1 MTNNQIKV
9 VAHRGLSIKYPEN
22 TLIAYEAALQLNIDY
37 LEIDIH
43 KTADNKLVVIHDDT
57 VDRTSNGTGKI
68 KDYTLEQLRQLD
80 YGKWKGGSFS
90 GQSIL
95 QFEDVLRLATQYN
108 KRLLIEIKKPEQ
120 YSGIEELLLTQLKD
134 ARVKPSN
141 IVIQSFNMESI
152 EKINAAGVD
161 YKLGVLISA
170 KKYWYRRPNFKKI
183 ARFAHF
189 LNPNYKLV
197 TKKFVTLAHKYQ
209 LEVMPYTVN
218 DKTIHSKLLKTNI
231 DGIITDAPD
240 IFCDC

>member
-1 MTNNQIKV
+1 MTNSQIKV
-9 VAHRGLSIKYPEN
+9 VAHRGLSSKYPEN

-43 KTADNKLVVIHDDT
+43 KTADDKLVVIHDDS

-68 KDYTLEQLRQLD
+68 KDYTMEQLQQLD
-80 YGKWKGGSFS
+80 YGLWKGESYR
-90 GQSIL
+90 GQTIL
-95 QFEDVLRLATQYN
+95 EFKDVLKLVKQYN
-108 KRLLIEIKKPEQ
+108 KKLLIEIKKPEQ
-120 YSGIEELLLTQLKD
+120 YPGIEQLLLKQLKE
-134 ARVKPSN
+134 AQVQSSN
-141 IVIQSFNMESI
+141 IVIQSFDIESI
-152 EKINAAGVD
+152 KKIYETGVN

-183 ARFAHF
+183 ATFAHF

-197 TKKFVTLAHKYQ
+197 TTKFVATAHKYN

-218 DKTIHSKLLKTNI
+218 DKVISAKLIKSNI

-240 IFCDC
+240 IFCDY

>member
-1 MTNNQIKV
+1 MTNSQIKV
-9 VAHRGLSIKYPEN
+9 VAHRGLSSKYPEN

-43 KTADNKLVVIHDDT
+43 KTADDKLVVIHDDS

-68 KDYTLEQLRQLD
+68 KDYTMEQLQQLD
-80 YGKWKGGSFS
+80 YGLWKGESFR
-90 GQSIL
+90 GQTIL
-95 QFEDVLRLATQYN
+95 EFKDVLKLVKQYS
-108 KRLLIEIKKPEQ
+108 KKLLIEIKKPEQ
-120 YSGIEELLLTQLKD
+120 YPGIEQLLLKQLKE
-134 ARVKPSN
+134 AQVQSSN
-141 IVIQSFNMESI
+141 IVIQSFDIESI
-152 EKINAAGVD
+152 KKIYETGVN

-183 ARFAHF
+183 ATFAHF

-197 TKKFVTLAHKYQ
+197 TTKFVATAHKYN

-218 DKTIHSKLLKTNI
+218 DKVISAKLIKSNI

-240 IFCDC
+240 IFCDY

>member
-1 MTNNQIKV
+1 MTNSQIKV
-9 VAHRGLSIKYPEN
+9 VAHRGLSSKYPEN

-43 KTADNKLVVIHDDT
+43 KTADNKLVVIHDDS

-68 KDYTLEQLRQLD
+68 KDYTMEQLQQLD
-80 YGKWKGGSFS
+80 YGLWKGESFR
-90 GQSIL
+90 GQTIL
-95 QFEDVLRLATQYN
+95 EFKDVLKLVKQYN
-108 KRLLIEIKKPEQ
+108 KKLLIEIKKPEQ
-120 YSGIEELLLTQLKD
+120 YPGIEQLLLKQLKE
-134 ARVKPSN
+134 AQVQHSN
-141 IVIQSFNMESI
+141 IVIQSFDMESI
-152 EKINAAGVD
+152 KKIYATGVN

-183 ARFAHF
+183 ATFAHF

-197 TKKFVTLAHKYQ
+197 TTKFVATAHKYN
-209 LEVMPYTVN
+209 LKVMPYTVN
-218 DKTIHSKLLKTNI
+218 DKVISAKLIKSNI

>member
-1 MTNNQIKV
+1 MTNSQIKV
-9 VAHRGLSIKYPEN
+9 VAHRGLSSKYPEN
-22 TLIAYEAALQLNIDY
+22 TLIAYKAALQLNIDY

-43 KTADNKLVVIHDDT
+43 KTADDKLVVIHDDS

-68 KDYTLEQLRQLD
+68 KDYTMEQLQQLD
-80 YGKWKGGSFS
+80 YGLWKGESFR
-90 GQSIL
+90 GQTIL
-95 QFEDVLRLATQYN
+95 EFKDVLKLVKQYN
-108 KRLLIEIKKPEQ
+108 KKLLIEIKKPEQ
-120 YSGIEELLLTQLKD
+120 YPGIEQLLLKQLEE
-134 ARVKPSN
+134 AQVQHSN
-141 IVIQSFNMESI
+141 IVIQSFDMESI
-152 EKINAAGVD
+152 KKIYSTGVN

-183 ARFAHF
+183 ATFAHF

-197 TKKFVTLAHKYQ
+197 TTKFVATAHKYN

-218 DKTIHSKLLKTNI
+218 DKVISAKLIKSNI

>member
-1 MTNNQIKV
+1 MTNSQIKV
-9 VAHRGLSIKYPEN
+9 VAHRGLSSKYPEN

-43 KTADNKLVVIHDDT
+43 KTAGDKLVVIHDDS

-68 KDYTLEQLRQLD
+68 KDYTMEQLQQLD
-80 YGKWKGGSFS
+80 YGLWKGESFR
-90 GQSIL
+90 GQTIL
-95 QFEDVLRLATQYN
+95 EFKDVLKLVKQYS
-108 KRLLIEIKKPEQ
+108 KKLLIEIKKPEQ
-120 YSGIEELLLTQLKD
+120 YPGIEQLLLKQLEE
-134 ARVKPSN
+134 AQVQSSN
-141 IVIQSFNMESI
+141 IVIQSFDMESI
-152 EKINAAGVD
+152 KKIYSTGVN

-183 ARFAHF
+183 ATFAHF

-197 TKKFVTLAHKYQ
+197 TTKFVATAHKYN

-218 DKTIHSKLLKTNI
+218 DKVISAKLIKSNI

>member
-1 MTNNQIKV
+1 MTNSQIKV
-9 VAHRGLSIKYPEN
+9 VAHRGLSSKYPEN

-43 KTADNKLVVIHDDT
+43 KTADDKLVVIHDDS

-68 KDYTLEQLRQLD
+68 KDYTMEQLQQLD
-80 YGKWKGGSFS
+80 YGLWKGESFR
-90 GQSIL
+90 GQTIL
-95 QFEDVLRLATQYN
+95 EFKDVLKLVKQYS
-108 KRLLIEIKKPEQ
+108 KKLLIEIKKPEQ
-120 YSGIEELLLTQLKD
+120 YPGIEQLLLKQLEE
-134 ARVKPSN
+134 AQVQSSN
-141 IVIQSFNMESI
+141 IVIQSFDMESI
-152 EKINAAGVD
+152 KKIYSTGVN

-183 ARFAHF
+183 ATFAHF

-197 TKKFVTLAHKYQ
+197 TTKFVATAHKYN

-218 DKTIHSKLLKTNI
+218 DKVISAKLIKSNI

>member
-1 MTNNQIKV
+1 MINSQIKV
-9 VAHRGLSIKYPEN
+9 VAHRGLSSKYPEN

-43 KTADNKLVVIHDDT
+43 KTADNKLVVIHDDS

-68 KDYTLEQLRQLD
+68 KDYTMEQLQQLD
-80 YGKWKGGSFS
+80 YGLWKGESFR
-90 GQSIL
+90 GQTIL
-95 QFEDVLRLATQYN
+95 EFKDVLKLVKQYN
-108 KRLLIEIKKPEQ
+108 KKLLIEIKKPEQ
-120 YSGIEELLLTQLKD
+120 YPGIEQLLLKQLKE
-134 ARVKPSN
+134 AQVQSSN
-141 IVIQSFNMESI
+141 IVIQSFDMESI
-152 EKINAAGVD
+152 KKIYATGVN

-183 ARFAHF
+183 ATFAHF

-197 TKKFVTLAHKYQ
+197 TTKFVASAHKYN

-218 DKTIHSKLLKTNI
+218 DKVISAKLIKSNI

-240 IFCDC
+240 IFCYC

>member
-9 VAHRGLSIKYPEN
+9 VAHRGLSSKYPEN

-43 KTADNKLVVIHDDT
+43 KTADDKLVVIHDDS

-68 KDYTLEQLRQLD
+68 KDYTMEQLQQLD
-80 YGKWKGGSFS
+80 YGLWKGESFR
-90 GQSIL
+90 GQTIL
-95 QFEDVLRLATQYN
+95 EFKDVLKLVKQYS
-108 KRLLIEIKKPEQ
+108 KKLLIEIKKPEQ
-120 YSGIEELLLTQLKD
+120 YPGIEQLLLKQLKE
-134 ARVKPSN
+134 AQVQSSN
-141 IVIQSFNMESI
+141 IVIQSFDIESI
-152 EKINAAGVD
+152 KKIYETGVN

-183 ARFAHF
+183 ATFAHF

-197 TKKFVTLAHKYQ
+197 TTKFVATAHKYN

-218 DKTIHSKLLKTNI
+218 DKVISAKLIKSNI

-240 IFCDC
+240 IFCDY